1 MKISPPKNEE
11 KRNKSASAITDYNS
25 MITITSLFSVCR
37 YQSLYRRHAKYNHI
51 IHVHELIRLKLG
63 VMSV

>member
-11 KRNKSASAITDYNS
+11 KKPKSASAITDYNS
-25 MITITSLFSVCR
+25 MITITSLFSVCKD
-37 YQSLYRRHAKYNHI
+37 QSSYRRHAKYNHVH
-51 IHVHELIRLKLG
+51 IHEFIRLKLG